1 MVYNMDFLIAAMVI
15 LLLILWDFLGQKRA
29 DDLNNQIFLFFAVL
43 GILYVAA
50 ELLSNYY
57 ISSGGGD
64 FGLAA
69 MLTTTVFY
77 LFQALLPFTLICYIV
92 TLHDNKMISAK
103 KNAAACFA
111 HIFSDRSCIAQP
123 VYGKAVLF

>member
-43 GILYVAA
+43 GILDVAA

-57 ISSGGGD
+57 ISS
-64 FGLAA
+64 
-69 MLTTTVFY
+69 
-77 LFQALLPFTLICYIV
+77 C
-92 TLHDNKMISAK
+92 
-103 KNAAACFA
+103 
-111 HIFSDRSCIAQP
+111 
-123 VYGKAVLF
+123 

>member
-43 GILYVAA
+43 GILDVAA
-50 ELLSNYY
+50 ELLSNLLYFVGRWRFR
-57 ISSGGGD
+57 SGSD
-64 FGLAA
+64 AE
-69 MLTTTVFY
+69 TTVFY

-103 KNAAACFA
+103 KCCCLLCPHF
-111 HIFSDRSCIAQP
+111 F
-123 VYGKAVLF
+123 

>member
-43 GILYVAA
+43 GILDVAA

-64 FGLAA
+64 FGLGSDADDNGLLSVPGPASLYPDLLHCDAA
-69 MLTTTVFY
+69 
-77 LFQALLPFTLICYIV
+77 
-92 TLHDNKMISAK
+92 
-103 KNAAACFA
+103 
-111 HIFSDRSCIAQP
+111 
-123 VYGKAVLF
+123 

>member
-43 GILYVAA
+43 GILDVAA

-64 FGLAA
+64 FRSGSDADERRSFICSRLC
-69 MLTTTVFY
+69 FP
-77 LFQALLPFTLICYIV
+77 LP
-92 TLHDNKMISAK
+92 
-103 KNAAACFA
+103 
-111 HIFSDRSCIAQP
+111 
-123 VYGKAVLF
+123 